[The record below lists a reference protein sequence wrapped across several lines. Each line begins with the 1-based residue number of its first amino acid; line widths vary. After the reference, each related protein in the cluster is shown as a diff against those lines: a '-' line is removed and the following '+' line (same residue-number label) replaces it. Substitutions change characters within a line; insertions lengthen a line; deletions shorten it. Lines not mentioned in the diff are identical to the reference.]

1 MILIEG
7 IVAHL
12 ILSLISIIINLKQN
26 NMRNLF
32 MISLAFLGFEVTAQT
47 TEKSQ
52 SETPKFNSD
61 AEKKVWIA
69 NHAEDYERMTGEK
82 VKNLTPEFK
91 TQAEKDAWIQQSNP
105 KKKEVLT
112 KEQIESSI
120 STEAT
125 KDAYLQNQTNT
136 ICISQAEINALP
148 EGKKASVLA
157 DKNFIIIK

>member
-1 MILIEG
+1 
-7 IVAHL
+7 
-12 ILSLISIIINLKQN
+12 
-26 NMRNLF
+26 MRNLF
-32 MISLAFLGFEVTAQT
+32 MIGLAFLGFEVTAQT

-69 NHAEDYERMTGEK
+69 NHPEEYERMTGEK
-82 VKNLTPEFK
+82 VTKVTPEFK

-105 KKKEVLT
+105 NKKEVLT

-120 STEAT
+120 STEAA
-125 KDAYLQNQTNT
+125 KDAYLIKQSNT
-136 ICISQAEINALP
+136 VYISQAEFNALP